1 MSWILR
7 ESRMPALQ
15 ARLRGEHD
23 AQRAQVLGLA
33 GPCIGDGMVPPG
45 TRYAIANGDIC
56 LPRSA
61 NLQPRQVVGAL
72 ARSRDEA
79 SDALPARRASEHHDS
94 HHDSAGPR

>member
-1 MSWILR
+1 
-7 ESRMPALQ
+7 MPALQ

-56 LPRSA
+56 LPPDLVHRVMHEKR
-61 NLQPRQVVGAL
+61 P
-72 ARSRDEA
+72 
-79 SDALPARRASEHHDS
+79 P
-94 HHDSAGPR
+94 P